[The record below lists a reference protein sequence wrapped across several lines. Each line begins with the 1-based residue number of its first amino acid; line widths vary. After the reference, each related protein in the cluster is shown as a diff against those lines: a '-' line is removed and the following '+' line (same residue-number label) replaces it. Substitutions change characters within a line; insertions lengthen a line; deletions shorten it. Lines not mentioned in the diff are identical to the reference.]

1 MQTLSNLQRNI
12 SDKSNLELITFFI
25 LALIYESLTS
35 IFPFL
40 SPLFGVSF
48 ILWLTLYNQKLNLA
62 KILIYLYIIF
72 YEIDKDYFVLSFVPL
87 FLFMKFYIVN
97 FFEKII
103 DYTIFRIF
111 IYILFTYIGYFLIN
125 LFLAYI
131 FNNDIPSIGI
141 EFIFYIIIDTILV
154 EILLYEK

>member
-111 IYILFTYIGYFLIN
+111 IYIVSTYIGYFLIN
-125 LFLAYI
+125 LFLSYI